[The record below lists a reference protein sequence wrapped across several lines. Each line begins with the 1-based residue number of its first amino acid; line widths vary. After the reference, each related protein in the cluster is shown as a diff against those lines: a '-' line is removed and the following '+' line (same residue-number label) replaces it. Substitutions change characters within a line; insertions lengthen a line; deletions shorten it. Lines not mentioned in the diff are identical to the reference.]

1 MDILL
6 STINNYIDK
15 LYLKQNVI
23 SSDIFSDVLFEYYKT
38 LETAVNKLDSIYFEK
53 IIKSQLN
60 DIFHNE
66 NFLTCVCCIIHLLT
80 K

>member
-15 LYLKQNVI
+15 LYSKQNVI
-23 SSDIFSDVLFEYYKT
+23 SSDTFSDVLFEYYKI
-38 LETAVNKLDSIYFEK
+38 LETTVNKLDSIYFEK